1 MSAGNGAAPAVP
13 DPRPTTNYPTFNVE
27 ILTDTAMPPGKRALR
42 FTTPVGCHVF
52 MMDVETAIN
61 LGKLLAAPGVVAV
74 DPPLAAA
81 PMSHQQWAAARR
93 RFLQDRG

>member
-27 ILTDTAMPPGKRALR
+27 ILTRTAMPPGQRALR
-42 FTTPVGCHVF
+42 FMTPFGCHVF

-61 LGKLLAAPGVVAV
+61 LGKLLAAPGIVAADSSAAVV
-74 DPPLAAA
+74 
-81 PMSHQQWAAARR
+81 PMSHRQWAAERR
-93 RFLQDRG
+93 RFLQDRD